1 MEYEITK
8 ISYIWNVTEKKI
20 EDEFYKIFLKIDQEI
35 DYNVYGHGRK
45 EDTSPGLLLFP
56 ECRRDVSWL
65 SNKLFP
71 LLNTLKEQ
79 LLYAVGKVPD
89 WSMRLDLESVG
100 YEKILEYCES
110 SFKELHLIYQWNM
123 DSNMLEI
130 LPETQ
135 RVVYGQYF

>member
-1 MEYEITK
+1 MEYKTTK
-8 ISYIWNVTEKKI
+8 ISYMWNVTEEKI
-20 EDEFYKIFLKIDQEI
+20 EDEFHKIFLKIDQEI
-35 DYNVYGHGRK
+35 DYNTYGRGRK
-45 EDTSPGLLLFP
+45 EDTPPLLLIFP
-56 ECRRDVSWL
+56 ECRNKISWL
-65 SNKLFP
+65 SDKLFP
-71 LLNTLKEQ
+71 LLDTLREQ
-79 LLYAVGKVPD
+79 LLYVVGKDPD

-130 LPETQ
+130 LPETE

>member
-1 MEYEITK
+1 MKYETTK

-20 EDEFYKIFLKIDQEI
+20 EDEFHKILLKVDQEI
-35 DYNVYGHGRK
+35 DYNVYGRERR
-45 EDTSPGLLLFP
+45 EDTPPWLLVFP
-56 ECRRDVSWL
+56 ECRNKVSWL
-65 SNKLFP
+65 SNNLCPF
-71 LLNTLKEQ
+71 LDTLREQ
-79 LLYAVGKVPD
+79 LLYAVGKGSD

-123 DSNMLEI
+123 DSNTLEI
-130 LPETQ
+130 LPETE

>member
-1 MEYEITK
+1 MEYKTTK
-8 ISYIWNVTEKKI
+8 ISYMWNVTEKKI
-20 EDEFYKIFLKIDQEI
+20 EAEFHKIFLKIDQEI
-35 DYNVYGHGRK
+35 DYNTYGRGRN
-45 EDTSPGLLLFP
+45 EDTSPWLLLFP

-71 LLNTLKEQ
+71 LLDTLKEQ

-89 WSMRLDLESVG
+89 WSMKLDLESVG

-110 SFKELHLIYQWNM
+110 SFKELHLIYQWDMN
-123 DSNMLEI
+123 SNTLEI
-130 LPETQ
+130 LPETE

>member
-1 MEYEITK
+1 MEYQITK
-8 ISYIWNVTEKKI
+8 ISYIWNVTEKKV
-20 EDEFYKIFLKIDQEI
+20 EDEFHKIFLKIDQEI
-35 DYNVYGHGRK
+35 DYNTYGRGRK
-45 EDTSPGLLLFP
+45 EDTSPWLLLFQ
-56 ECRRDVSWL
+56 ECREEVSWL

-71 LLNTLKEQ
+71 LLDTFKEQ

-100 YEKILEYCES
+100 YEKILEYCGS

-123 DSNMLEI
+123 DSNTLEI
-130 LPETQ
+130 SPETE

>member
-1 MEYEITK
+1 MEYQITK

-20 EDEFYKIFLKIDQEI
+20 ENEFHKIFLKIDQEVE
-35 DYNVYGHGRK
+35 YNTYGRGQR
-45 EDTSPGLLLFP
+45 DAIPFVLPFP
-56 ECRRDVSWL
+56 ECRREVSWL

-71 LLNTLKEQ
+71 LLNTIKEQ

-89 WSMRLDLESVG
+89 WSMQLDLESVG

-110 SFKELHLIYQWNM
+110 LFNELHLIYQWDM
-123 DSNMLEI
+123 DSNTLEI

>member
-20 EDEFYKIFLKIDQEI
+20 EDEFHKIFLKIDQEI
-35 DYNVYGHGRK
+35 DYNVYDRGRK
-45 EDTSPGLLLFP
+45 EDTPPLLLLFP

-71 LLNTLKEQ
+71 LLDTLKEQ

-89 WSMRLDLESVG
+89 WSMRLDLESAG

-110 SFKELHLIYQWNM
+110 SFKELHLIYQWDM

-135 RVVYGQYF
+135 RVVYGKYF